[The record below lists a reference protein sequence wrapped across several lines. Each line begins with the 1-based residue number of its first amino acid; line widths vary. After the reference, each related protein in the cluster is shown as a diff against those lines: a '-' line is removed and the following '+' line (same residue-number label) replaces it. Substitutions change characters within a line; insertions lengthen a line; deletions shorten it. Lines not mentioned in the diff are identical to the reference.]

1 MGNEEDTVSEPTIIT
16 KQVIEQVFDDSAIS
30 YDRVGPSIFTQF
42 GNRLVERMP
51 LFPGA
56 RVLDVATGKG
66 AVLLPVARR
75 VGPQGHVIGIDLSR
89 TILKEAECAVRA
101 GGITNVELHK
111 MDAEH
116 LELPDQTFD
125 FVSCAF
131 ALFLFPNMNAAL
143 GEMYRVCK
151 PGGYVS
157 LSVFGKP
164 PPMFSP
170 GMQILIQQ
178 FMAYGIEA
186 RMPQPLAYTPQE
198 INALLSQSG
207 FHSVE
212 TNIETN
218 DIVYANL
225 EDVWGF
231 LLTLPIRAPI
241 MDLSEETR
249 ARFKAEY
256 LAKLTPALRPDGLH
270 MALGIVYALAKR

>member
-1 MGNEEDTVSEPTIIT
+1 VSEPTIIT
-16 KQVIEQVFDDSAIS
+16 KQVIEQVFDDSAIA

-51 LFPGA
+51 LVPGA

-66 AVLLPVARR
+66 AVLLPIAHRI
-75 VGPQGHVIGIDLSR
+75 GPQGHVIGIDLSR

-116 LELPDQTFD
+116 LEFPDQTFD

-241 MDLSEETR
+241 MGLSAETR

-270 MALGIVYALAKR
+270 MALGTVYALAKR